1 MNKTSLVT
9 RFVRTFLLGA
19 VCGIACFGYL
29 ATAYG
34 LLIPSPLFPIAFPLG
49 LTVATL
55 LLLLSDWVGELLSV
69 VFRKTETQRE
79 RMILPQQLTSPIDKD
94 PSA

>member
-1 MNKTSLVT
+1 MSTTSLVT
-9 RFVRTFLLGA
+9 RFVRIFLLGA

-34 LLIPSPLFPIAFPLG
+34 LLIPSPLFPLVFPLG
-49 LTVATL
+49 LTVAML

-69 VFRKTETQRE
+69 MLRKTAAQRE
-79 RMILPQQLTSPIDKD
+79 RTNAPQQLTSPIDKA
-94 PSA
+94 PRA